1 MWRPQFFANFL
12 GGGGGLVPMNTG
24 GGMLGGGGGGGRN
37 LAVQVPRVI
46 AVDVTAGRQLNP
58 TPLELINRRS

>member
-1 MWRPQFFANFL
+1 VWRPQFFANFL

-24 GGMLGGGGGGGRN
+24 GGMLGGGGGGRN

-58 TPLELINRRS
+58 TPLGLKKHRS